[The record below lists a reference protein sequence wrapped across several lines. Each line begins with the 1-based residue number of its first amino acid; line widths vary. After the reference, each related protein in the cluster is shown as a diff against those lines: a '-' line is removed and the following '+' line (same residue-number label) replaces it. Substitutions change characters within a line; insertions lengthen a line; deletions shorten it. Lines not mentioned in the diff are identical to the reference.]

1 MDPELELKAGLARH
15 LPPLLERA
23 GVTRVSL
30 EVLAKRPSYRSS
42 ESSDPAAAIT
52 ARAREEHRRRGFG
65 FWEFALGEA
74 TCADP
79 RTRAELIEGALRHH
93 GTPENHIGMTLAEFD
108 TALREARFER
118 LDPRTLV
125 SLTSRVLIDGDP
137 AEGWHLPMIDF
148 GVPVSPQGQAACL
161 DALHGIAAT
170 GLLFSSGKSY
180 HFYASQLLTE
190 REFWRFLARAQLL
203 SPIVDAR
210 WVSHQILDGRASLRI
225 STDEERHP
233 APHQLVAAIG

>member
-1 MDPELELKAGLARH
+1 MDPELALKVGLASH

-23 GVTRVSL
+23 GVARVGL
-30 EVLAKRPSYRSS
+30 EVLTKRPSYRGS
-42 ESSDPAAAIT
+42 ERSDLVGGIT
-52 ARAREEHRRRGFG
+52 ARAREEHKRRGFG

-74 TCADP
+74 IDTDP

-93 GTPENHIGMTLAEFD
+93 GTAESHIAMTLAEFD
-108 TALREARFER
+108 TALREDRFA
-118 LDPRTLV
+118 LLAPRMLV
-125 SLTSRVLIDGDP
+125 SLTSRVFIEGNP
-137 AEGWHLPMIDF
+137 VEGWHLPMIDF

-161 DALHGIAAT
+161 DALYGMDAK
-170 GLLFSSGKSY
+170 GLLFASGKSY
-180 HFYASQLLTE
+180 HFYAGQLLTE
-190 REFWRFLARAQLL
+190 REFWKFLARAQLL

-233 APHQLVAAIG
+233 DPHRLVEVVD